1 MQLPF
6 LKKNENSSSREYFF
20 ALEIDHGLV
29 KSAVWSVIND
39 KPQVLAVSSNQPW
52 DDKAEN
58 SLITAA
64 DAALSDA
71 SFHLDPSG
79 KVEIHKVI
87 FVLPADWVVVDKIF
101 FFPASSP

>member
-6 LKKNENSSSREYFF
+6 LNNPKKATTREYFF

-39 KPQVLAVSSNQPW
+39 KPQVLAVSSNQSW
-52 DDKAEN
+52 DDKAED

-71 SFHLDPSG
+71 TSHLDPTG
-79 KVEIHKVI
+79 KVDIHKVI
-87 FVLPADWVVVDKIF
+87 FGLPADWVGADKI
-101 FFPASSP
+101 SSPQLRR